1 MKLKHPILVAGL
13 LAALG
18 TSSAFANERE
28 TLSVG
33 AKATDAA
40 QVEAF
45 LFPEA
50 ECENTQYQCL
60 AVRPSSERSI
70 GMELRFRTGSAE
82 LTPEAKAQLVG
93 LGKALEARK
102 GKLKPGEII
111 IEGHADARGSA
122 ELNKKL
128 SEERARAVV
137 KHLVSTHS
145 VDNSTLKP
153 VGVGKDR
160 LKDARNPDAEI
171 NRRVE
176 LVRTAI

>member
-1 MKLKHPILVAGL
+1 MKLKQPVLLAGL
-13 LAALG
+13 LVALG
-18 TSSAFANERE
+18 SSSAFANERE

-33 AKATDAA
+33 AKAPDSA

-50 ECENTQYQCL
+50 ECENAQYQCL

-102 GKLKPGEII
+102 GRLKAGEIV

-137 KHLVSTHS
+137 KHLVATHS
-145 VDNSTLKP
+145 VDGSALKP

-160 LKDARNPDAEI
+160 LKDAARPDAEI

-176 LVRTAI
+176 MVRTAI